1 MEIKTVNLNEK
12 FAAFNEHWSPKIAG
26 ELNGQM
32 VKLAKLQGEF
42 VMHKH
47 EEEDEMFFVVEGKL
61 FMELEEQT
69 LEINPGE
76 FVIIPKGVMHK
87 PYAAEEVKVMLFEP
101 ASTLNTGT
109 EVNERTVSDL
119 ERI

>member
-1 MEIKTVNLNEK
+1 MEINTINLADK
-12 FAAFNEHWSPKIAG
+12 FALFKEHWSPKIVG

-32 VKLAKLQGEF
+32 VKLAKLKGDF

-47 EEEDEMFFVVEGKL
+47 DHEDELFLVIEGKL
-61 FMELEEQT
+61 FMEMEDKT

-87 PYAAEEVKVMLFEP
+87 PIAPEEVKVMLFEP

-109 EVNERTVSDL
+109 EVNELTVNDL